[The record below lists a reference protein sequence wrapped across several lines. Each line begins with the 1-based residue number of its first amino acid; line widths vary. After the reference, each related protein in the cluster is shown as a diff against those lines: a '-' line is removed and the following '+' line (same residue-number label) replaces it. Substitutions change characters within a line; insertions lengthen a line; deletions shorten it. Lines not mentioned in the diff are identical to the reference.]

1 MRDGLGRQIDY
12 LRVSVTDRCNFR
24 CQYCM
29 PERGKIW
36 FPREEILSFEEIHAL
51 VRDVFIPL
59 GLTRIRLT
67 GGEPLLRQ
75 ELATLVALLRT
86 EPAIEDMALSTNGVL
101 LEGQAAAL
109 AAAGIDRVNISLDT
123 LEGERFRTIT
133 RGGNLELVLRGVSAA
148 LKAGMHPVKINCVVV
163 PGLNEDDV
171 VELARLTIDL
181 PVHVRFIE
189 FMPVGDRGLFEA
201 RGTVAIADVAVLL
214 RERFELVGVEAP
226 PAGNGPADYLA
237 IRDARGTLGFI
248 HPMSRHF
255 CDACNRFR
263 LTADGHIKACLM
275 TASELDIKTPLR
287 QGASP
292 AELRQVVQDAVALKP
307 DWHHMGDGI
316 QAMTM
321 SQVGG

>member
-29 PERGKIW
+29 PARGKIW
-36 FPREEILSFEEIHAL
+36 FPREEILSFEEIHTL

-75 ELATLVALLRT
+75 GLATLVTLLRG
-86 EPAIEDMALSTNGVL
+86 EPALEDLALSTNGVL
-101 LEGQAAAL
+101 LEAQAGGL

-123 LEGERFRTIT
+123 LEGERFRRIT
-133 RGGNLELVLRGVSAA
+133 RGGNLEIVLRGVRAA
-148 LKAGMHPVKINCVVV
+148 LEAGMHPVKINCVVV
-163 PGLNEDDV
+163 PGLNLEDV
-171 VELARLTIDL
+171 IELARLTIEL

-189 FMPVGDRGLFEA
+189 FMPVGDRELFEA
-201 RGTVAIADVAVLL
+201 RGTVTISDVAGRL
-214 RERFELVGVEAP
+214 RERFELVPVAAP
-226 PAGNGPADYLA
+226 PAGNGPADHLA
-237 IRDARGTLGFI
+237 IRDAMGTLGFI

-255 CDACNRFR
+255 CDACNRLR
-263 LTADGHIKACLM
+263 LTANGHIKACLL
-275 TASELDIKTPLR
+275 TSGELDLKTPLR
-287 QGASP
+287 QGAS
-292 AELRQVVQDAVALKP
+292 ADELRQLVQSAVAIKP
-307 DWHHMGDGI
+307 DWHHMGDRV
-316 QAMTM
+316 QALTM